1 MFISCSSETNNPDVW
16 ISSSKFDDENWEN
29 AQISEPPG
37 GVLKKSFFPP
47 VQITKEIE
55 PKEIVDWIMEEN
67 APVRFQLQ
75 SHKYIWEPE
84 KKGV

>member
-1 MFISCSSETNNPDVW
+1 MLGYQLTDTSHQIITYKCIAKAN
-16 ISSSKFDDENWEN
+16 SKEEAIKKAENWQEVSN
-29 AQISEPPG
+29 D
-37 GVLKKSFFPP
+37 LDFN
-47 VQITKEIE
+47 EIE
-55 PKEIVDWIMEEN
+55 AKEIVDWIMEEN